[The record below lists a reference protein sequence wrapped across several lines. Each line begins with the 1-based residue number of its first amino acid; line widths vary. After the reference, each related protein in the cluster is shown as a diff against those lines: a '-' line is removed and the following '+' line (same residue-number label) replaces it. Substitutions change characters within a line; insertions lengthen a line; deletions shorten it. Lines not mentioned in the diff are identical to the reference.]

1 MGYVKHTLI
10 IFINFA
16 LIYALIDKRKPI
28 TGMGCLE
35 FVKMS
40 KKKFRAELYKAYVAS
55 GIHDHALIQEYIKVA
70 EAFVLDNQEITVS
83 GFRALTEKI
92 STNNGHSNGSRALG
106 GE

>member
-1 MGYVKHTLI
+1 
-10 IFINFA
+10 
-16 LIYALIDKRKPI
+16 
-28 TGMGCLE
+28 MGCLE

-83 GFRALTEKI
+83 SFRTLIEKI
-92 STNNGHSNGSRALG
+92 SDSRNCSNGSYALG
-106 GE
+106 KE